1 MRFPAHTTD
10 TAPEP
15 ARRGLRAIEQHFGY
29 LPQAAARMATSPQL
43 LEGFQRLN
51 ALFESSSLPP
61 LARETLIMTV
71 AVRNDCH
78 VCVALHTA
86 RLHSLG
92 ADPELIAALRAGQ
105 PLEDQKL
112 EGVRVFA
119 LAVLAHAGGVPPHD
133 LDAFRDAGWSAQAA
147 LEVVLGIGTYTLST
161 FANRLTG
168 APIDPE
174 LAPPA

>member
-15 ARRGLRAIEQHFGY
+15 ARRGLRAIENHFGY
-29 LPQAAARMATSPQL
+29 LPDAAARMSTSPQL

-51 ALFESSSLPP
+51 ALFESTSLPP

-78 VCVALHTA
+78 VCIALHTE
-86 RLHSLG
+86 RLRALDAS
-92 ADPELIAALRAGQ
+92 PELIEALRAGQ
-105 PLEDQKL
+105 PLDDHNL

-133 LDAFRDAGWSAQAA
+133 LDLFLAAGWTTRQA

-161 FANRLTG
+161 FANRMT
-168 APIDPE
+168 DPN
-174 LAPPA
+174 LAPAA

>member
-15 ARRGLRAIEQHFGY
+15 ARRTLRAIEKHFGH
-29 LPQAAARMATSPQL
+29 LPDAAARMATSPQL

-51 ALFESSSLPP
+51 ALFETTSLPP
-61 LARETLIMTV
+61 LARETVIMTV
-71 AVRNDCH
+71 AVRNGCH
-78 VCVALHTA
+78 FCVALHTD
-86 RLHSLG
+86 RLRALG
-92 ADPELIAALRAGQ
+92 ADASLITALQEGQ
-105 PLEDQKL
+105 PLDDHKL

-119 LAVLAHAGGVPPHD
+119 LAALAHAGGVPPRD
-133 LDAFRDAGWSAQAA
+133 LDLFLAAGWDPQQA

-168 APIDPE
+168 ATIDPE
-174 LAPPA
+174 PAPAA

>member
-1 MRFPAHTTD
+1 MHFPAHTTD

-15 ARRGLRAIEQHFGY
+15 ARRHLRAIENHFGH

-51 ALFESSSLPP
+51 ALFESTSLPP

-71 AVRNDCH
+71 AVRNGCH
-78 VCVALHTA
+78 VCVALHTT
-86 RLHSLG
+86 RLRTLG
-92 ADPELIAALRAGQ
+92 ADASLIAALQAGQ
-105 PLEDQKL
+105 PLHDPQL
-112 EGVRVFA
+112 EGVRVFT
-119 LAVLAHAGGVPPHD
+119 LAALAHAGGVPPDD
-133 LDAFRDAGWSAQAA
+133 LDLFLAAGWNPQQA

-174 LAPPA
+174 PASAT